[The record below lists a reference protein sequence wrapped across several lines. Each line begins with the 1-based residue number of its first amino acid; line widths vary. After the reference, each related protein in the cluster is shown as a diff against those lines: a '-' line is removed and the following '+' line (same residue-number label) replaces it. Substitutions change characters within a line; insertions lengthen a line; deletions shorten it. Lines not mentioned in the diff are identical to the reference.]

1 MKDSEQM
8 ELLGLTLSPPDSP
21 VRTSQPPER
30 VQELKVS
37 GQDSGQKSPVLLANY
52 DPATSSWK
60 TSQRCLVEGWTR
72 FSETWPRSG
81 TMQNGIAYQL
91 PTLAHRTGGTG
102 GGAYATPTTMDSLPP
117 KSPEALEREATIAR
131 PGRSR
136 PANLR
141 DQISNSHLWPTPTNQ
156 SPRKMMPT
164 PTASDHIERTSTSTE
179 AVNPLTGKSVSLDRF
194 VKFWPD
200 QETQESGVPQMWPT
214 PTVSDTEGG
223 LVKNVEEKDGSFS
236 RVNKQGVRWGVK
248 LKDAVAH
255 TEKMWPTPTSRDY
268 KDGSAKSCQNVP
280 ENGLLGRV
288 ATRGTSEGSLNPTWV
303 SWLMGY
309 PLDWLDLDGFQNPEL
324 EGLPPEY
331 LTEPPD

>member
-1 MKDSEQM
+1 MK
-8 ELLGLTLSPPDSP
+8 
-21 VRTSQPPER
+21 
-30 VQELKVS
+30 
-37 GQDSGQKSPVLLANY
+37 
-52 DPATSSWK
+52 
-60 TSQRCLVEGWTR
+60 
-72 FSETWPRSG
+72 
-81 TMQNGIAYQL
+81 QNGIAFQL
-91 PTLAHRTGGTG
+91 PTLAHRTVGIG

-214 PTVSDTEGG
+214 PTANEDEAGTP
-223 LVKNVEEKDGSFS
+223 DG
-236 RVNKQGVRWGVK
+236 
-248 LKDAVAH
+248 
-255 TEKMWPTPTSRDY
+255 KMQKMLGNHPSIRGETPQEW
-268 KDGSAKSCQNVP
+268 A
-280 ENGLLGRV
+280 
-288 ATRGTSEGSLNPTWV
+288 EGSLNPTWV

-331 LTEPPD
+331 LTESPD